1 MNNGGL
7 IIKNPDFTI
16 DNDDFTIRNGCLPI
30 KHSDFAIKI
39 IVNSGELPTDN
50 WLVVSTENMWKPSVI
65 TIQL

>member
-50 WLVVSTENMWKPSVI
+50 WLVVSTENM
-65 TIQL
+65 